1 MSRFVFA
8 DFVNTVLAAAV
19 NTTQLTISVSSATNI
34 PLVATGQQYALVVM
48 DSTQSLFEVMYVTG
62 VSGTTLT
69 VLRGQEGTTA
79 QSWITGDA
87 IYGCMTAGVAT
98 RLIQRIRQQQTL
110 SASTVL
116 ASSSS
121 GQSVFTSGALT
132 TTLPSATEPGINNTI
147 FGNGTGAVT
156 VTTGVIPPGPA
167 TLSSVAGGT
176 LAATTYYVK
185 TTFVTAQGQETLPSA
200 EQSIAV
206 VADDLLTVVN
216 ASATGTQ
223 AATWNLYVG
232 TTSGG
237 ETLQA
242 SGLVLGAT
250 WTEPTT
256 GITTTGNTYPTTQ
269 NGYIIT
275 PDGTQQT
282 SYTLAES
289 NVAGMSVESDGAN
302 YRAKTFGPTIVS
314 PATAANQAVNQSQVA
329 NATPPGSG
337 ANSGSATTLT
347 ATSGT
352 YTAPSTGTLLIMGYG
367 QSGGTANGGT
377 GISASLAAPS
387 AIADFNV
394 GGANAFEV
402 AVLPMTAGQ
411 ATTISFNFTTSAAVS
426 MDSYVYSVFIPLP

>member
-1 MSRFVFA
+1 MRRFVFA

-87 IYGCMTAGVAT
+87 VYGCITAGVAT

-110 SASTVL
+110 SANTVL

-121 GQSVFTSGALT
+121 GQSIFTSGALT

-147 FGNGTGAVT
+147 FGNATGAVT
-156 VTTGVIPPGPA
+156 ITTGVIPPGAA

-250 WTEPTT
+250 WTEATT

-289 NVAGMSVESDGAN
+289 NVAGMYVESDGAN
-302 YRAKTFGPTIVS
+302 YRATTFGPTIVAN
-314 PATAANQAVNQSQVA
+314 ATAANEAVALGQWTYWGD
-329 NATPPGSG
+329 ATAGGRKDPAGNIEQWGQFAPISVG
-337 ANSGSATTLT
+337 ATTGDVLESVT
-347 ATSGT
+347 FPIPFTVASDVHVQVGL
-352 YTAPSTGTLLIMGYG
+352 SEV
-367 QSGGTANGGT
+367 SGGASGDIFVGIIAGDTTTTTFTAQLCNT
-377 GISASLAAPS
+377 
-387 AIADFNV
+387 
-394 GGANAFEV
+394 ETV
-402 AVLPMTAGQ
+402 AQTFGFTWTARGR
-411 ATTISFNFTTSAAVS
+411 
-426 MDSYVYSVFIPLP
+426 

>member
-19 NTTQLTISVSSATNI
+19 NTTQDTVSVSSATNI
-34 PLVATGQQYALVVM
+34 PLVATGQQYAIVVM
-48 DSTQSLFEVMYVTG
+48 DTTQSLFEVMYVTG

-87 IYGCMTAGVAT
+87 VYGCMTAGVAT

-121 GQSVFTSGALT
+121 GQSLFTSGALT
-132 TTLPSATEPGINNTI
+132 LTLPSATEPGINNTI

-156 VTTGVIPPGPA
+156 VTTGVIPPGAA
-167 TLSSVAGGT
+167 TLSSVSGGT

-269 NGYIIT
+269 GGYIIT

-289 NVAGMSVESDGAN
+289 NVAGMYVESDGTN
-302 YRAKTFGPTIVS
+302 YRATTFGTTIVA
-314 PATAANQAVNQSQVA
+314 PAVAANEAVAKGQVLNVA
-329 NATPPGSG
+329 PVG
-337 ANSGSATTLT
+337 ASASADNTTVTATTPTFVAPCNGNLLIWVFAGSNQT
-347 ATSGT
+347 AGISSKT
-352 YTAPSTGTLLIMGYG
+352 TASLGTLT
-367 QSGGTANGGT
+367 S
-377 GISASLAAPS
+377 
-387 AIADFNV
+387 IADNV
-394 GGANAFEV
+394 PMPNTLTQYL
-402 AVLPMTAGQ
+402 LPMTAGQ
-411 ATTISFNFTTSAAVS
+411 STTISSTTTISAANYIS
-426 MDSYVYSVFIPLP
+426 AAITTAFQPTP